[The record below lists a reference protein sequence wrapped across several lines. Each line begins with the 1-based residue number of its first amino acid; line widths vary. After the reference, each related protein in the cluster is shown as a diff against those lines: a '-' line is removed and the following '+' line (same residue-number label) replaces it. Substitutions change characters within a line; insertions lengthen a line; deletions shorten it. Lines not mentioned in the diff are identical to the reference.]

1 MDAKPRL
8 LDQMRDRLRTQHYS
22 YRTEQQYLFWVR
34 RFILFHGKR
43 HPRDLGSNEVTTFLT
58 HLAVDRRVAAATQ
71 SQALSAVLFLYR
83 KVLEI
88 ELPSLDSVVRA
99 KTPKRLPVV
108 LTAAEVKSVLGQL
121 SGEYRLIA
129 GVLYGSGLRLLE
141 ALRLR
146 VKDID
151 FDYRQIVVR
160 DGKGAKDRV
169 TMLPDSLAADLTS
182 HLIAVRERHLAAVKA
197 GYGGVE
203 LPHALAIKYPGA
215 HLEWCW
221 QYVFPAR
228 LPTRDPR
235 SGAWRRHHL
244 FEETMQRHMK
254 QAVRAAGIDK
264 PASCHSLRHSF
275 ATHMLERGCDIRA
288 LQELLGHTAVTTT
301 QIYTHV
307 MKKGAAAARSPLDA
321 I

>member
-1 MDAKPRL
+1 MEAKPRL

-43 HPRDLGSNEVTTFLT
+43 HPRDLGADDVTAFLT
-58 HLAVDRRVAAATQ
+58 HLAVNRRVSAATQ

-88 ELPSLDSVVRA
+88 ELPWLDGV
-99 KTPKRLPVV
+99 
-108 LTAAEVKSVLGQL
+108 AA
-121 SGEYRLIA
+121 I
-129 GVLYGSGLRLLE
+129 
-141 ALRLR
+141 
-146 VKDID
+146 
-151 FDYRQIVVR
+151 
-160 DGKGAKDRV
+160 
-169 TMLPDSLAADLTS
+169 
-182 HLIAVRERHLAAVKA
+182 KA

-203 LPHALAIKYPGA
+203 LPYAPARKYPGA

-228 LPTRDPR
+228 QPARDPR
-235 SGAWRRHHL
+235 SGARRRHHL

-254 QAVRAAGIDK
+254 QAVRAAGIGK

-275 ATHMLERGCDIRA
+275 ATHMLERGCDIRT
-288 LQELLGHTAVTTT
+288 LLELLGHKDVSTT
-301 QIYTHV
+301 QIYTLV
-307 MKKGAAAARSPLDA
+307 MRKGAAAARSPLDA

>member
-1 MDAKPRL
+1 MEAKPRL

-43 HPRDLGSNEVTTFLT
+43 HPRDLGADDVTAFLT
-58 HLAVDRRVAAATQ
+58 HLAVNRRVSAATQ

-88 ELPSLDSVVRA
+88 ELPWLDGV
-99 KTPKRLPVV
+99 
-108 LTAAEVKSVLGQL
+108 AA
-121 SGEYRLIA
+121 I
-129 GVLYGSGLRLLE
+129 
-141 ALRLR
+141 
-146 VKDID
+146 
-151 FDYRQIVVR
+151 
-160 DGKGAKDRV
+160 
-169 TMLPDSLAADLTS
+169 
-182 HLIAVRERHLAAVKA
+182 KA

-203 LPHALAIKYPGA
+203 LPYALARKYPGA

-228 LPTRDPR
+228 QPARDPR

-254 QAVRAAGIDK
+254 QAVRAAGIGK
-264 PASCHSLRHSF
+264 PASCHSLRQSF
-275 ATHMLERGCDIRA
+275 ATHMLERGCDIRT
-288 LQELLGHTAVTTT
+288 LLELLGHKDVSTT
-301 QIYTHV
+301 QIYTLV
-307 MKKGAAAARSPLDA
+307 MRKGAAAARSPLDA